1 VTRRIGTSIVLF
13 ARRFPL
19 AAFGMAMIALILI
32 GGVLAPV
39 LAPYSPTAASGPAL
53 APPSGH
59 HLLGTDDIGSD
70 ILSQLLWGARHSL
83 IIAIPAAAL
92 NVAVATAVG
101 AAAGLAGG
109 YVDLVTVRVLDALLA
124 LPGLPLV
131 ILAGSLAGTSTI
143 SLILIIGLIGWP
155 ALARIVRSQILS
167 LRQRAFIGAARGL
180 GASRT
185 YVLRRHLIPGVAPI
199 LVAGFVQ
206 WAGIAILLQSG
217 LALLGLGD
225 PLAVS
230 WGSMLDRALSSP
242 AASSSPAWTWWAL
255 PPALAVTVAVLGFA
269 FIGMGLEPVF
279 NPRST
284 SVARPRAHARLA
296 FRRGATGNQP

>member
-1 VTRRIGTSIVLF
+1 MTRRMGTSIVRI
-13 ARRFPL
+13 ARSSPL
-19 AAFGMAMIALILI
+19 TTLGVAMIAVLLLAGI
-32 GGVLAPV
+32 LAPL
-39 LAPYSPTAASGPAL
+39 LAPYSPTAATGPTL
-53 APPSGH
+53 APPSAH

-70 ILSQLLWGARHSL
+70 ILSQLLWGARPSL
-83 IIAIPAAAL
+83 LIAIPAAVL

-101 AAAGLAGG
+101 AFAGLSGG
-109 YVDLVTVRVLDALLA
+109 FVDSVTVRVLDALLA

-167 LRQRAFIGAARGL
+167 LRQRGFIGAARGL

-185 YVLRRHLIPGVAPI
+185 YILRRHLIPGVAPI

-206 WAGIAILLQSG
+206 WAGIAVLLQAG
-217 LALLGLGD
+217 LALLGLGN
-225 PLAVS
+225 PLTVS
-230 WGSMLDRALSSP
+230 WGSMLNQALSSP
-242 AASSSPAWTWWAL
+242 AITSSSAWTWWAL
-255 PPALAVTVAVLGFA
+255 PPAVAVTVAVLGFA

-284 SVARPRAHARLA
+284 NVARPRVYARLA
-296 FRRGATGNQP
+296 ARRGATANRP